1 MGIFNGERATN
12 DGVAEAIFEDLKRML
27 FASRNEISLLGVRDE
42 DAQEVYERG
51 QRLLKNE
58 IGNRRKGTSQ
68 SS

>member
-27 FASRNEISLLGVRDE
+27 FASRNEISLIGVRDE

-51 QRLLKNE
+51 QRLLKEE

>member
-1 MGIFNGERATN
+1 MGIFNGERAAN